1 MSLVGGSVSVGV
13 DSNGQPVFAGNGLA
27 LEWARGTVT
36 AALATLP
43 PLPQVGDTS
52 PPYRPEQPVSAQDR
66 QHAINARKTLF
77 EDKARDANAIA
88 PVLVAYL
95 TANAELRLNGV
106 LAKVENVSVGRTP
119 NPLAVDTAI
128 KPPTSAVFLPV
139 EGQGGIR

>member
-1 MSLVGGSVSVGV
+1 MMNGGSVSVGV
-13 DSNGQPVFAGNGLA
+13 DPNGLPVFVGTGLA
-27 LEWARGTVT
+27 LEWARATIN

-43 PLPQVGDTS
+43 ALPQVGDTS

-66 QHAINARKTLF
+66 QHALNARKALF

-95 TANAELRLNGV
+95 TANAELRLSGV
-106 LAKVENVSVGRTP
+106 LAKIENVSVGRTP
-119 NPLAVDTAI
+119 NLLAADTPI

-139 EGQGGIR
+139 EGQGGIQ